1 MTGSLKGNH
10 TVKNILLITPMLD
23 QGGLEKVCV
32 RTARLLQS
40 EYRVTVAV
48 FDGRDIIYD
57 VTGLDVVDLK
67 LPSRPGKIGKALN
80 VLKRAARLRRLK
92 KRLKTDIAYGF
103 GPTANISNA
112 LSKGRETVFSGMRSY
127 LDLQDVRRI
136 RLYAKRS
143 DCLVCCSQ
151 LIADEVKEMFPG
163 KKISVLYNPYNLQ
176 EISELSMV
184 NNPRLPWKE
193 SAKRIPLVASMGREN
208 DVKGFWHLLKAIAEV
223 KRQGFLVRL
232 IIIGEGSFLEYKK
245 LAEDLGILTNVFFTG
260 VQKNPYSYLKQAD
273 LYVLSSLNEGFPN
286 ALVEAMALSIP
297 VLAVNC
303 KSGPAEILMKEY
315 KEVTLKEPFEADY
328 GILLPEPG
336 REKNLDS
343 EVLERE
349 ERIMADAVRSLL
361 QDPQKY
367 AYYREQAKKRAAEFS
382 DEAYS
387 KNLVKMMQE

>member
-1 MTGSLKGNH
+1 M
-10 TVKNILLITPMLD
+10 
-23 QGGLEKVCV
+23 
-32 RTARLLQS
+32 
-40 EYRVTVAV
+40 
-48 FDGRDIIYD
+48 
-57 VTGLDVVDLK
+57 
-67 LPSRPGKIGKALN
+67 
-80 VLKRAARLRRLK
+80 
-92 KRLKTDIAYGF
+92 
-103 GPTANISNA
+103 
-112 LSKGRETVFSGMRSY
+112 
-127 LDLQDVRRI
+127 
-136 RLYAKRS
+136 
-143 DCLVCCSQ
+143 
-151 LIADEVKEMFPG
+151 
-163 KKISVLYNPYNLQ
+163 
-176 EISELSMV
+176 
-184 NNPRLPWKE
+184 
-193 SAKRIPLVASMGREN
+193 
-208 DVKGFWHLLKAIAEV
+208 LKAIAEA

-232 IIIGEGSFLEYKK
+232 MIIGEGSFLEYKK

-349 ERIMADAVRSLL
+349 ERLMADAVRSLL

-387 KNLVKMMQE
+387 ENLVKMMHE